1 MQLFHDALVSFAER
15 RVIWMKN
22 KYIIVFVII
31 LTAVVTLIRNKD
43 SKHITYPFVESDI
56 VQVEMYHY
64 EGVPA
69 AEECKIITGREDIVE
84 LYKELQNTKVRDKK
98 KESEPMTGG
107 SVTRFIFVLSDGKEY
122 DLEYYNSGGIPSLCS
137 KAGNFGYQTSAN
149 LEKYWINLDY
159 ELVEIEPEELPID
172 EYNEKY
178 AAKDEPEEEYYLDDD
193 SMSMADA
200 YKATLYRIRNTH
212 TFPDGV
218 NYGYDEFYDISENHF
233 AIYDVDADGKNELL
247 ISYWTT
253 SMAGNAFK
261 IYGYDE
267 ISGDLQ
273 EEFSEYLGVT
283 FYSNG
288 MIEAKKS
295 HNHGLASI
303 SEEFWPY
310 ALYQY
315 DRENDCYIKI
325 ADVDAWEQAY
335 RSEYEG
341 IEFPKE
347 ADTDGDGLLYYI
359 MTNDT
364 YEYQNPMDAEAYEKW
379 RDSYLIDAEVVQI
392 PLLRMTEENIES
404 ITGSSIKIE

>member
-1 MQLFHDALVSFAER
+1 
-15 RVIWMKN
+15 
-22 KYIIVFVII
+22 
-31 LTAVVTLIRNKD
+31 
-43 SKHITYPFVESDI
+43 
-56 VQVEMYHY
+56 
-64 EGVPA
+64 
-69 AEECKIITGREDIVE
+69 
-84 LYKELQNTKVRDKK
+84 
-98 KESEPMTGG
+98 
-107 SVTRFIFVLSDGKEY
+107 
-122 DLEYYNSGGIPSLCS
+122 
-137 KAGNFGYQTSAN
+137 
-149 LEKYWINLDY
+149 
-159 ELVEIEPEELPID
+159 
-172 EYNEKY
+172 
-178 AAKDEPEEEYYLDDD
+178 
-193 SMSMADA
+193 
-200 YKATLYRIRNTH
+200 
-212 TFPDGV
+212 
-218 NYGYDEFYDISENHF
+218 
-233 AIYDVDADGKNELL
+233 
-247 ISYWTT
+247 
-253 SMAGNAFK
+253 MAGNVFK

-267 ISGDLQ
+267 ISGNLQ

-295 HNHGLASI
+295 HNHGLASM

-315 DRENDCYIKI
+315 DRESDSYIKI
-325 ADVDAWEQAY
+325 ADVDAWELAY